1 MLLPPLPALG
11 LTTAGELLDAAAAVT
26 GGADELD
33 LAGAAATGGAL
44 RWASK
49 RTKSKF
55 LDILKLT
62 YC

>member
-1 MLLPPLPALG
+1 MLLPLLPAL
-11 LTTAGELLDAAAAVT
+11 LTTAGELLDGAAAGDAE
-26 GGADELD
+26 ELD
-33 LAGAAATGGAL
+33 LAGAAATGDAL

-55 LDILKLT
+55 LDILKPT